1 MVVRYFGGH
10 RFYREAVR
18 AGREDMPVVTATLVL
33 VYTVLLW
40 LCLVTAQTSYSA
52 PDALRVTRFLGLD
65 GLDGWTFVLV
75 ASLVPLSLCLQA
87 GLAKLL
93 SWDKQ
98 VRFQQTLMLATWSRW
113 GILLALPVLLLA
125 TDPIPS
131 PYTITS
137 VLLVLGVL
145 WAVGHLRMVLDWTIT
160 FRIPFYRALILFLV
174 TDALL
179 IALLHYANHLAT
191 ALGGVGN
198 LVDLFRLLGR

>member
-1 MVVRYFGGH
+1 L
-10 RFYREAVR
+10 A
-18 AGREDMPVVTATLVL
+18 
-33 VYTVLLW
+33 
-40 LCLVTAQTSYSA
+40 
-52 PDALRVTRFLGLD
+52 LD
-65 GLDGWTFVLV
+65 GLDGWAFVLV